1 MFCIL
6 ITGIPAAGKSTAAAY
21 LSRALHLPV
30 FSKDSIK
37 ELMFDRIGFRSRK
50 EKVQLGLAS
59 MDILYYVAEQM
70 MKQGLPF
77 ILENNFETVSFQP
90 LMNLLEHYS
99 CTAVTVS
106 LTGDYRVIYERFL
119 ERDKSPER
127 HRGHV
132 VNDCYPEQG
141 TEPPAPPI
149 SYEAFLAKIEQRGM
163 DSFTANG
170 PRIAVD
176 TTDFSRVDWDGLVRQ
191 IRAYQAQEEEKA
203 RTP

>member
-37 ELMFDRIGFRSRK
+37 ELMFDGIGFRSRK
-50 EKVQLGLAS
+50 EKVQVGLAS
-59 MDILYYVAEQM
+59 MDILYYLAEQM

-90 LMNLLEHYS
+90 LMNLLERYS

-106 LTGDYRVIYERFL
+106 LTGAY
-119 ERDKSPER
+119 
-127 HRGHV
+127 
-132 VNDCYPEQG
+132 Q
-141 TEPPAPPI
+141 A
-149 SYEAFLAKIEQRGM
+149 
-163 DSFTANG
+163 SFNA
-170 PRIAVD
+170 I
-176 TTDFSRVDWDGLVRQ
+176 VRQ
-191 IRAYQAQEEEKA
+191 IQQLV
-203 RTP
+203 